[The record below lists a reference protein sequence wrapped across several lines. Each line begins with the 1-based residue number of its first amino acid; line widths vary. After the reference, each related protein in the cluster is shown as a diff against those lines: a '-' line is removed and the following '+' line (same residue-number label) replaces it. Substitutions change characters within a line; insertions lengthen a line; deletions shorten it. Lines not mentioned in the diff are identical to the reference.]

1 MNEWMMNEWM
11 YKWKRHSLTIQSS
24 KPPHGHM
31 VRQWQSLLAILAI
44 NVKIAVFLLCGSKIL
59 FYSGVLHPSP
69 FLYMSVNVAPW
80 CQFRLWVHWATFFI
94 SHVITIPGFGY
105 LPIPIFFRCRSC
117 PSGLCFNITFIIIV
131 DFIWRYKKP
140 LSTGKY
146 MYTYCIHACMSEQA
160 TWATYHKVIKA
171 INPFHRKDHALK
183 TNIPLCHIDCQYILN
198 FKLLDGQTTSA
209 IYSIKKKKII
219 YHINLNGT
227 DLDTIQYM
235 SNMKLGS
242 LHPSPSKIQRAA
254 SSNQQRVNT
263 LTLVASTSQKFSNV
277 IFETKEMCNMCKHS
291 HYQKT
296 MCISNPYKLSTFWR
310 LVSSFPP
317 RG

>member
-1 MNEWMMNEWM
+1 MWSR
-11 YKWKRHSLTIQSS
+11 YLVLDICRYRYFSDAGAVLQASALILFSSLLLILYDAIRN
-24 KPPHGHM
+24 P
-31 VRQWQSLLAILAI
+31 SLLASICTHT
-44 NVKIAVFLLCGSKIL
+44 VF
-59 FYSGVLHPSP
+59 
-69 FLYMSVNVAPW
+69 M
-80 CQFRLWVHWATFFI
+80 
-94 SHVITIPGFGY
+94 HVC
-105 LPIPIFFRCRSC
+105 LNRQ
-117 PSGLCFNITFIIIV
+117 LE
-131 DFIWRYKKP
+131 
-140 LSTGKY
+140 LS
-146 MYTYCIHACMSEQA
+146 
-160 TWATYHKVIKA
+160 HKVIKA
-171 INPFHRKDHALK
+171 INPVHRKDHALK

-209 IYSIKKKKII
+209 IYSIKKKKIT

-227 DLDTIQYM
+227 DLNTIQYM

-296 MCISNPYKLSTFWR
+296 MCISNPYKLSTFWQ

-317 RG
+317 RGLKLSVFYIVFFFFKNVW